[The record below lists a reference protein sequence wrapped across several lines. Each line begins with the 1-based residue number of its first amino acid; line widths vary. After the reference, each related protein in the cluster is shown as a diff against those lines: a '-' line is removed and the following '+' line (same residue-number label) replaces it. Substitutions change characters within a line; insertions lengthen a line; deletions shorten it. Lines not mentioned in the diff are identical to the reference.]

1 MKIEFTNE
9 QIKKMIELKEIGYT
23 NQMIANHYGCS
34 ETTIRRTIKNFCLQ
48 SIPKDKKESNAGQI
62 TKIKNVEKEENKVEN
77 AFNESVKTYKPIERT
92 CIRCNNIFVIP
103 PFEQKLKDAKGF
115 DLPKRCQKCRN
126 ELKEKIEIVCV
137 DCNNTFTIS
146 VGEKEYLESKGLQL
160 PKRCPVCLKFKR
172 DANEKRIVEENAV
185 NVTDAENEKSLND
198 SFAFDD

>member
-9 QIKKMIELKEIGYT
+9 QIENIVELKNSGSS
-23 NQMIANHYGCS
+23 NQAIANHYGCS
-34 ETTIRRTIKNFCLQ
+34 ETTIRRVIKNA
-48 SIPKDKKESNAGQI
+48 SIGQA

-77 AFNESVKTYKPIERT
+77 VFNESVKTYNPIERT

-146 VGEKEYLESKGLQL
+146 VGEKEYLESKGLQI

-172 DANEKRIVEENAV
+172 DANAKRIAEENAE

>member
-9 QIKKMIELKEIGYT
+9 QIENIVELKKSGSS
-23 NQMIANHYGCS
+23 NQTIANLYGCS
-34 ETTIRRTIKNFCLQ
+34 ETTIRRVIKNT
-48 SIPKDKKESNAGQI
+48 STIQI

-77 AFNESVKTYKPIERT
+77 DFNESVKTYKPIERT

-126 ELKEKIEIVCV
+126 ELKKKIEIVCV

-172 DANEKRIVEENAV
+172 DANEKRIAEENSA
-185 NVTDAENEKSLND
+185 NAENEKFLND
-198 SFAFDD
+198 HFAFDD